1 MKRFAK
7 YKLIPLKTPLYERLQ
22 VILTYLFQK
31 GGMGGFAI
39 PPLSTHNYKNK
50 SLLNYFLYF
59 CLVKNH
65 YLPSRVSLG
74 SNK

>member
-22 VILTYLFQK
+22 VLLTYLFQK

-39 PPLSTHNYKNK
+39 PPPQHSQLQKQIIIELLFIFLSCQK
-50 SLLNYFLYF
+50 SLPT
-59 CLVKNH
+59 
-65 YLPSRVSLG
+65 LPRVVG
-74 SNK
+74 